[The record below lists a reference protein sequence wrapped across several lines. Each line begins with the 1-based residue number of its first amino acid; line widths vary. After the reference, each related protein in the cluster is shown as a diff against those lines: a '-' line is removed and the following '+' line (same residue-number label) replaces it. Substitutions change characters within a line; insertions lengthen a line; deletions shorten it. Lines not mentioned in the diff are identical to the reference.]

1 MLTVTL
7 INYLMPNAMLGFF
20 RLTLKLLAFLP
31 GAVWSVEILEIR
43 VDSLQGQPLS
53 ADVVFFGV
61 DPVED
66 FSASIGNRI
75 EFEQAGVPYY
85 SITADVSASLL
96 ESLFGETVLKLTTD
110 AAVYE
115 PELTILLALSDGKSN
130 TNKVVNISLAGSGS
144 SVLESNDLSLETSV
158 SEDRETR
165 LVRPNETLW
174 SIADGTRES
183 LDITVQQQMLA
194 IIKLNPSAFIGENIN
209 SLKSGY
215 LLVLPKFFE
224 ATLLTV
230 TEAIDQAT
238 SLFSEWS
245 GNIRR
250 LRESNRPSSV
260 VERIP
265 KIAPINEPQNET
277 ELLPRPK
284 LSEADSSASR
294 EKTEL
299 PVERKIQAKST
310 IPEISVPVSEVTS
323 QPQSVEIL
331 SQAPAAS
338 SLALDDEKQQIL
350 NNSTLS
356 RQEKL
361 SSKDP
366 VSEKKDREIKRA
378 VSRKEKSWLDQ
389 IQTPR
394 HVAAITAGVLILLII
409 SMLLRRRGAQAQSR
423 SKRKPAKKLKNVPIV
438 EEPVS
443 ATDNS
448 NDKEKSDDSA
458 EDVGIK
464 TDALDEEAQVEKEEQ
479 NSREIS
485 DDQQSFSR
493 ESDEA
498 KSVSDESAEKVSHEE
513 VVQTVQ
519 DSVSVQPSQS
529 GNLSDE
535 ESGSE
540 EVLQSEETYDGKYS
554 IEAAKPAFS
563 EEESPE
569 LGSPSEDEESD
580 TRLKLAVAFK
590 EAGDIEGAIEL
601 LEEVLVD
608 GNSDQS
614 ETARSL
620 LAELRIK

>member
-1 MLTVTL
+1 
-7 INYLMPNAMLGFF
+7 MPNAMLGFF
-20 RLTLKLLAFLP
+20 RLTLKLIAFLP

-53 ADVVFFGV
+53 ADVVFYGV

-96 ESLFGETVLKLTTD
+96 KSLFGETVLKLTTD

-144 SVLESNDLSLETSV
+144 SVLESNDLSLETNV

-224 ATLLTV
+224 ATLLSV

-284 LSEADSSASR
+284 LSEADPSASR

-310 IPEISVPVSEVTS
+310 VPEISVPVSEVTS

-331 SQAPAAS
+331 SQASAAS

-448 NDKEKSDDSA
+448 NDNEKSDDSA

-464 TDALDEEAQVEKEEQ
+464 TDVIDEEAQVDKEEQ

-498 KSVSDESAEKVSHEE
+498 KSVSAESAEKVSHEE
-513 VVQTVQ
+513 VVQTDQ

-554 IEAAKPAFS
+554 IEEAKPAFS

-620 LAELRIK
+620 LAELRIE

>member
-1 MLTVTL
+1 
-7 INYLMPNAMLGFF
+7 MPKAMLGFL

-96 ESLFGETVLKLTTD
+96 KSLFGETVLKLTTD

-144 SVLESNDLSLETSV
+144 SVLESNDLSLETNV

-224 ATLLTV
+224 ATLLSV

-265 KIAPINEPQNET
+265 KVAPINEPQNET
-277 ELLPRPK
+277 EFLPRPK

-299 PVERKIQAKST
+299 PVERNIQAKST
-310 IPEISVPVSEVTS
+310 VPEISVPVSEVTS

-448 NDKEKSDDSA
+448 NDNEKSDDSA

-464 TDALDEEAQVEKEEQ
+464 TDVIDEEAQVDKEEQ

-493 ESDEA
+493 ESDDA
-498 KSVSDESAEKVSHEE
+498 KSVSYESAEKVSHEE
-513 VVQTVQ
+513 LVETVQ

-529 GNLSDE
+529 GNLSGE

-554 IEAAKPAFS
+554 IEEAKPAFS

-620 LAELRIK
+620 LAELRIE

>member
-1 MLTVTL
+1 
-7 INYLMPNAMLGFF
+7 MPNAMLGFF

-43 VDSLQGQPLS
+43 VDSQQGQPLS

-144 SVLESNDLSLETSV
+144 SVLESNDVSLETNV

-277 ELLPRPK
+277 EFLPRPK

-299 PVERKIQAKST
+299 PVERNIQAKST
-310 IPEISVPVSEVTS
+310 VPEISVPVSEVTS

-350 NNSTLS
+350 DNSTLS

-448 NDKEKSDDSA
+448 NDNEKSDDSA

-464 TDALDEEAQVEKEEQ
+464 TDALDEEAQVDKEEQ

-620 LAELRIK
+620 LAELRIE

>member
-1 MLTVTL
+1 
-7 INYLMPNAMLGFF
+7 MPNAMLGFL

-224 ATLLTV
+224 ATLLSV

-265 KIAPINEPQNET
+265 KISPINEPQSET

-448 NDKEKSDDSA
+448 NDNEKSDDSA

-464 TDALDEEAQVEKEEQ
+464 TDALDEEAQVDKEEQ

-620 LAELRIK
+620 LAELRIE

>member
-1 MLTVTL
+1 
-7 INYLMPNAMLGFF
+7 MPNAMLGFF

-61 DPVED
+61 DPDED

-144 SVLESNDLSLETSV
+144 SVLESNDLSLETNV

-260 VERIP
+260 VEIIP
-265 KIAPINEPQNET
+265 KIAPINEPQSET

-323 QPQSVEIL
+323 QPQSVENL

-448 NDKEKSDDSA
+448 NDNEKSDDSA

-464 TDALDEEAQVEKEEQ
+464 TDVIDEEAQGDKEEQ

-620 LAELRIK
+620 LAELRIE

>member
-1 MLTVTL
+1 
-7 INYLMPNAMLGFF
+7 MPNAMLGFL

-144 SVLESNDLSLETSV
+144 SVLESNDLSLETNV

-260 VERIP
+260 VEIIP

-448 NDKEKSDDSA
+448 NDNEKSDDSA

-485 DDQQSFSR
+485 DDQQSSSR

-620 LAELRIK
+620 LAELRIE

>member
-1 MLTVTL
+1 
-7 INYLMPNAMLGFF
+7 MPNAMLGFF

-96 ESLFGETVLKLTTD
+96 KSLFGETVLKLTTD

-144 SVLESNDLSLETSV
+144 SVLESNDLSLETNV

-224 ATLLTV
+224 ATLLSV

-277 ELLPRPK
+277 EFLPRPK
-284 LSEADSSASR
+284 LSEADSSASW

-299 PVERKIQAKST
+299 PVERNIQAKST
-310 IPEISVPVSEVTS
+310 VPEISVPVSEVTS

-443 ATDNS
+443 ATANS
-448 NDKEKSDDSA
+448 NDNEKSGDSA
-458 EDVGIK
+458 EDGGIK
-464 TDALDEEAQVEKEEQ
+464 TDVIDEEAQVDKEEE

-493 ESDEA
+493 ESDNA
-498 KSVSDESAEKVSHEE
+498 KSASDEPAEKVSNEE

-519 DSVSVQPSQS
+519 DSVSVQSRKS

-554 IEAAKPAFS
+554 IEEAKPAFS

-620 LAELRIK
+620 LAELRIE

>member
-1 MLTVTL
+1 
-7 INYLMPNAMLGFF
+7 MPNAMLWFF

-96 ESLFGETVLKLTTD
+96 KSLFGETVLKLTTD

-144 SVLESNDLSLETSV
+144 SVLESNDLSLETNV

-224 ATLLTV
+224 ATLLSV

-277 ELLPRPK
+277 EFLPRPK
-284 LSEADSSASR
+284 LSEADSSASW

-299 PVERKIQAKST
+299 PVERNIQSKST
-310 IPEISVPVSEVTS
+310 VPEISVPVSEVTS

-338 SLALDDEKQQIL
+338 SLALGDEKKQIL

-356 RQEKL
+356 RQEKS

-443 ATDNS
+443 ATDDS
-448 NDKEKSDDSA
+448 NDNEKSDDCA
-458 EDVGIK
+458 EDVGVK
-464 TDALDEEAQVEKEEQ
+464 TDVIDEEAQVDKEGQ
-479 NSREIS
+479 NSREIA
-485 DDQQSFSR
+485 DDQESFSR
-493 ESDEA
+493 ESDGGKA
-498 KSVSDESAEKVSHEE
+498 VSDESAEKVSHEE

-519 DSVSVQPSQS
+519 DLVSVQPSQS
-529 GNLSDE
+529 RNLSDE

-554 IEAAKPAFS
+554 IEEANPAFS
-563 EEESPE
+563 EEEYPE
-569 LGSPSEDEESD
+569 LFSPSEDEESD

-620 LAELRIK
+620 LAELRIE

>member
-1 MLTVTL
+1 
-7 INYLMPNAMLGFF
+7 MPNAMLGFF

-144 SVLESNDLSLETSV
+144 SVLESNDLSLETNV

-265 KIAPINEPQNET
+265 KISPINEPQSET

-448 NDKEKSDDSA
+448 NDNEKSDDSA

-464 TDALDEEAQVEKEEQ
+464 TDALDEEAQVDKGEQ

-554 IEAAKPAFS
+554 IEEAKPAFS

-620 LAELRIK
+620 LAELRIE

>member
-1 MLTVTL
+1 
-7 INYLMPNAMLGFF
+7 MPNAMLGLL

-115 PELTILLALSDGKSN
+115 PELTILLVLSDGKSN

-277 ELLPRPK
+277 EFLPRPK

-294 EKTEL
+294 KKTEL
-299 PVERKIQAKST
+299 PLERNIQAK
-310 IPEISVPVSEVTS
+310 
-323 QPQSVEIL
+323 
-331 SQAPAAS
+331 
-338 SLALDDEKQQIL
+338 
-350 NNSTLS
+350 
-356 RQEKL
+356 
-361 SSKDP
+361 
-366 VSEKKDREIKRA
+366 
-378 VSRKEKSWLDQ
+378 
-389 IQTPR
+389 
-394 HVAAITAGVLILLII
+394 II
-409 SMLLRRRGAQAQSR
+409 
-423 SKRKPAKKLKNVPIV
+423 
-438 EEPVS
+438 
-443 ATDNS
+443 
-448 NDKEKSDDSA
+448 
-458 EDVGIK
+458 
-464 TDALDEEAQVEKEEQ
+464 
-479 NSREIS
+479 
-485 DDQQSFSR
+485 F
-493 ESDEA
+493 
-498 KSVSDESAEKVSHEE
+498 
-513 VVQTVQ
+513 
-519 DSVSVQPSQS
+519 
-529 GNLSDE
+529 
-535 ESGSE
+535 
-540 EVLQSEETYDGKYS
+540 
-554 IEAAKPAFS
+554 
-563 EEESPE
+563 
-569 LGSPSEDEESD
+569 
-580 TRLKLAVAFK
+580 
-590 EAGDIEGAIEL
+590 
-601 LEEVLVD
+601 
-608 GNSDQS
+608 
-614 ETARSL
+614 
-620 LAELRIK
+620 

>member
-1 MLTVTL
+1 
-7 INYLMPNAMLGFF
+7 MPNAMLGFF

-144 SVLESNDLSLETSV
+144 SVLESNDLSLETNV

-277 ELLPRPK
+277 EFLPRPK

-310 IPEISVPVSEVTS
+310 VPEISVPVSEVTS

-448 NDKEKSDDSA
+448 NDNEKSDDSA

-464 TDALDEEAQVEKEEQ
+464 TDALDEEAQVDKEEQ

-620 LAELRIK
+620 LAELRIE

>member
-1 MLTVTL
+1 
-7 INYLMPNAMLGFF
+7 MPNAMLGFL

-144 SVLESNDLSLETSV
+144 SVLESNDLSLETNV

-224 ATLLTV
+224 ATLLSV

-277 ELLPRPK
+277 EFLPRPK

-299 PVERKIQAKST
+299 PVERNIQAKST
-310 IPEISVPVSEVTS
+310 VPEISVPVSEVTS

-448 NDKEKSDDSA
+448 NDNEKSDDSA

-464 TDALDEEAQVEKEEQ
+464 TDVIDEEAQVDKEAQ

-554 IEAAKPAFS
+554 IEEAKPAFS

-620 LAELRIK
+620 LAELRIE

>member
-1 MLTVTL
+1 
-7 INYLMPNAMLGFF
+7 MPNAMLGFF

-96 ESLFGETVLKLTTD
+96 KSLFGETVLKLTTD

-144 SVLESNDLSLETSV
+144 SVLESNDLSLETNV

-224 ATLLTV
+224 ATLLSV

-277 ELLPRPK
+277 EFLPRPK

-299 PVERKIQAKST
+299 PVERNIQAKST
-310 IPEISVPVSEVTS
+310 VPEISVPVSEVTS

-350 NNSTLS
+350 NNSTPS

-443 ATDNS
+443 AAANS
-448 NDKEKSDDSA
+448 NDNEKPDASA

-464 TDALDEEAQVEKEEQ
+464 TDVIDEEAQVDKEEE

-493 ESDEA
+493 ESDDA
-498 KSVSDESAEKVSHEE
+498 KSASDEPAEKVSHEE

-554 IEAAKPAFS
+554 IEEAKPAFS

-620 LAELRIK
+620 LAELRIE

>member
-1 MLTVTL
+1 
-7 INYLMPNAMLGFF
+7 MPNAMLGFF

-144 SVLESNDLSLETSV
+144 SVLESNDLSLETNV

-224 ATLLTV
+224 ATLLSV

-277 ELLPRPK
+277 EFLPRPK

-448 NDKEKSDDSA
+448 NDNEKSDDSA

-464 TDALDEEAQVEKEEQ
+464 TDVIDEEAQVDKEEQ

-519 DSVSVQPSQS
+519 DSVLVQPLQS

-554 IEAAKPAFS
+554 IEEAKPAFS

-620 LAELRIK
+620 LAELRIE

>member
-1 MLTVTL
+1 
-7 INYLMPNAMLGFF
+7 MPNAMLGFF

-96 ESLFGETVLKLTTD
+96 KSLFGETVLKLTTD

-144 SVLESNDLSLETSV
+144 SVLESNDLSLETNV

-224 ATLLTV
+224 ATLLSV

-265 KIAPINEPQNET
+265 KIAPINEPQNEI
-277 ELLPRPK
+277 EFLPRPK
-284 LSEADSSASR
+284 LSEADSLASR

-310 IPEISVPVSEVTS
+310 VPEISVPVSEVTS

-331 SQAPAAS
+331 YQAPAAS

-350 NNSTLS
+350 NNSTPS

-448 NDKEKSDDSA
+448 NDNEKSDDSA

-464 TDALDEEAQVEKEEQ
+464 TDAIDEEAQVDKEEE

-498 KSVSDESAEKVSHEE
+498 KSVSDESAEKVSHKE

-554 IEAAKPAFS
+554 IEEAKPAFS

-569 LGSPSEDEESD
+569 LRSPPEDEEAD

-620 LAELRIK
+620 LAELRIE

>member
-1 MLTVTL
+1 
-7 INYLMPNAMLGFF
+7 MPNAMLGFL

-115 PELTILLALSDGKSN
+115 PELTILLVLSDGKSN

-144 SVLESNDLSLETSV
+144 SVLESNDLSLETNV

-265 KIAPINEPQNET
+265 KISPINEPQSET

-338 SLALDDEKQQIL
+338 SLALDDKKQQIL

-448 NDKEKSDDSA
+448 NDNEKSDDSA

-464 TDALDEEAQVEKEEQ
+464 TDALDEEAQVDKEEQ

-620 LAELRIK
+620 LAELRIE

>member
-1 MLTVTL
+1 
-7 INYLMPNAMLGFF
+7 MPNAMLGFL

-144 SVLESNDLSLETSV
+144 SVLESNDLSLETNV

-260 VERIP
+260 VEIIP

-299 PVERKIQAKST
+299 PVERNIQAKST
-310 IPEISVPVSEVTS
+310 VPEISVPVSEVTS

-448 NDKEKSDDSA
+448 NDNEKSDDSA

-485 DDQQSFSR
+485 DDQQSSSR

-620 LAELRIK
+620 LAELRIE

>member
-1 MLTVTL
+1 
-7 INYLMPNAMLGFF
+7 MPNAMLGFL

-260 VERIP
+260 VEIIP

-448 NDKEKSDDSA
+448 NDNEKSDDSA

-485 DDQQSFSR
+485 DDQQSSSR

-620 LAELRIK
+620 LAELRIE

>member
-1 MLTVTL
+1 
-7 INYLMPNAMLGFF
+7 MPNAMLGFL

-96 ESLFGETVLKLTTD
+96 KSLFGETVLKLTTD

-144 SVLESNDLSLETSV
+144 SVLESNDLSLETNV

-224 ATLLTV
+224 ATLLSV

-448 NDKEKSDDSA
+448 NDNEKSDDSA

-464 TDALDEEAQVEKEEQ
+464 TDALDEEAQVDKEEQ

-554 IEAAKPAFS
+554 IEEAKPAFS

-620 LAELRIK
+620 LAELRIE

>member
-1 MLTVTL
+1 
-7 INYLMPNAMLGFF
+7 MPNAMLGFL

-61 DPVED
+61 DSVED

-96 ESLFGETVLKLTTD
+96 KSLFGETVLKLTTD

-144 SVLESNDLSLETSV
+144 SVLESNDLSLETNV

-224 ATLLTV
+224 ATLLSV

-265 KIAPINEPQNET
+265 KISPINEPQSET

-299 PVERKIQAKST
+299 PVERNIQAKST
-310 IPEISVPVSEVTS
+310 VPEISVPVSEVNS

-448 NDKEKSDDSA
+448 NDNEKSDDSA

-464 TDALDEEAQVEKEEQ
+464 TDALDEEAQVDKEEQ

-569 LGSPSEDEESD
+569 LGGPSEDEESD

-620 LAELRIK
+620 LAELRIE

>member
-1 MLTVTL
+1 
-7 INYLMPNAMLGFF
+7 MPNAMLGLL

-144 SVLESNDLSLETSV
+144 SVLESNDLSLETNV

-265 KIAPINEPQNET
+265 KIAPINEPQSET

-448 NDKEKSDDSA
+448 NDNEKSDDSA

-464 TDALDEEAQVEKEEQ
+464 TDALDEEAQVDKEEQ

-620 LAELRIK
+620 LAELRIE

>member
-1 MLTVTL
+1 M
-7 INYLMPNAMLGFF
+7 
-20 RLTLKLLAFLP
+20 
-31 GAVWSVEILEIR
+31 
-43 VDSLQGQPLS
+43 
-53 ADVVFFGV
+53 
-61 DPVED
+61 
-66 FSASIGNRI
+66 
-75 EFEQAGVPYY
+75 
-85 SITADVSASLL
+85 
-96 ESLFGETVLKLTTD
+96 
-110 AAVYE
+110 
-115 PELTILLALSDGKSN
+115 
-130 TNKVVNISLAGSGS
+130 NISLAGSGS
-144 SVLESNDLSLETSV
+144 SVLESNDLSLETNV

-165 LVRPNETLW
+165 LVRSNETLW
-174 SIADGTRES
+174 SIADSTRES

-215 LLVLPKFFE
+215 VLVLPKFFE
-224 ATLLTV
+224 ATLLSV

-250 LRESNRPSSV
+250 LRESNRASSV
-260 VERIP
+260 VERIQ
-265 KIAPINEPQNET
+265 KIAPINEPQNEI
-277 ELLPRPK
+277 EFLPRPK

-310 IPEISVPVSEVTS
+310 APEISVPVSEVIL
-323 QPQSVEIL
+323 QPQPVEIL
-331 SQAPAAS
+331 SQVPAAS
-338 SLALDDEKQQIL
+338 SLALDDQTQQIL
-350 NNSTLS
+350 NTSTS
-356 RQEKL
+356 SAPEKVL
-361 SSKDP
+361 SKDP

-378 VSRKEKSWLDQ
+378 VSRKEKSWLDH

-443 ATDNS
+443 TTDNS
-448 NDKEKSDDSA
+448 NDNEKSGDSA
-458 EDVGIK
+458 EDGRIK
-464 TDALDEEAQVEKEEQ
+464 TDVIDEEAQVDKEEE

-493 ESDEA
+493 EFYDAKSASDEPA
-498 KSVSDESAEKVSHEE
+498 KKVSHEE
-513 VVQTVQ
+513 LVQTVQ
-519 DSVSVQPSQS
+519 DSVSVQSRQS

-535 ESGSE
+535 ESASD
-540 EVLQSEETYDGKYS
+540 EVAESNETYDGKYS
-554 IEAAKPAFS
+554 IEEAKPAFS
-563 EEESPE
+563 EEQSPE
-569 LGSPSEDEESD
+569 LGGPSEDEESD
-580 TRLKLAVAFK
+580 TRLKLAAAFK

-620 LAELRIK
+620 LAELRIE

>member
-1 MLTVTL
+1 
-7 INYLMPNAMLGFF
+7 MPNAMLGFL

-144 SVLESNDLSLETSV
+144 SVLESNDLSLETNV

-448 NDKEKSDDSA
+448 NDNEKSDDSA

-464 TDALDEEAQVEKEEQ
+464 TDALDEEAQVDKEEQ

-569 LGSPSEDEESD
+569 LGGPSEDEESD

-620 LAELRIK
+620 LAELRIE

>member
-1 MLTVTL
+1 
-7 INYLMPNAMLGFF
+7 MPNAMLGFF

-110 AAVYE
+110 EAVYE

-144 SVLESNDLSLETSV
+144 SVLESNDLSLETNV

-224 ATLLTV
+224 ATLLSV

-265 KIAPINEPQNET
+265 KIAPINEPQNEI
-277 ELLPRPK
+277 EFLPRPK

-299 PVERKIQAKST
+299 PVERNIQAKST
-310 IPEISVPVSEVTS
+310 VPEISVPVSEVTS

-338 SLALDDEKQQIL
+338 SLALDDENQQIL
-350 NNSTLS
+350 NNSTPS

-448 NDKEKSDDSA
+448 NDNEKSDDSA

-464 TDALDEEAQVEKEEQ
+464 TDVIDEEAQVDKEEQ

-485 DDQQSFSR
+485 DDQRSFSR

-513 VVQTVQ
+513 VVQTVK

-554 IEAAKPAFS
+554 IEEAKPAFS

-620 LAELRIK
+620 LAELRIE